1 MAAAASFIFLEV
13 SRAIR
18 PPMLL
23 LGTVWRLSRLAAQ
36 VFGNP
41 SASVKMT
48 SVGMLRIVDVIGAMV
63 TAFNT
68 PIAESRVRIS
78 TGRLLSN
85 VLNVYQQTSPRFPP
99 PPNPPHRSRRRTR
112 RGRRASARSLRY
124 GELPHP
130 EFSAV
135 EFQPRGHP

>member
-1 MAAAASFIFLEV
+1 
-13 SRAIR
+13 
-18 PPMLL
+18 MLL
-23 LGTVWRLSRLAAQ
+23 LGTVCRLSKFAAH

-48 SVGMLRIVDVIGAMV
+48 SVGMLRIVDVIGATV

-68 PIAESRVRIS
+68 PMAESRVRIS
-78 TGRLLSN
+78 TGRLLSG
-85 VLNVYQQTSPRFPP
+85 VLNLYQQTSPRFTPR
-99 PPNPPHRSRRRTR
+99 PNPAHRSRRRTH
-112 RGRRASARSLRY
+112 RGRQAFARSLRC
-124 GELPHP
+124 GELPLP